1 MKRSYSI
8 LLLPITLAVAMQ
20 LTAAQAPTNSLTA
33 GIESGAEKLQIYLT
47 NLDNVHEFQGS
58 AKISFGI
65 SSTTKET
72 INVEVKLA
80 PAETR
85 VVQLDFSAPPGE
97 QYTLTIYNKAGALVL
112 IQVAFI
118 KQTSDLF
125 SRSGAQESARPANQ
139 AGAHAEAND
148 LKIDAQLLRISP
160 NSEAE
165 IQIPNESPH
174 YLLTFEIIANTDIVN
189 ANLTISAKDF
199 QRRQQVTVQGQ
210 IKVSF
215 NLPDEFPEKKLKYDL
230 TDSAGKVLISGEVD
244 LDQLTHG
251 DSTSIS
257 SFKLDRTSYL
267 PGDTVRAVVELQG
280 ESSRGYRLQV
290 AAKEGTDIFF
300 EDERRGAG
308 NGSQSRQEFTFE
320 LPREAKGAIVFEY
333 KVFGRQTGN
342 LCDSGSRIIALSD
355 ESTKGN
361 SGSGSSISPF

>member
-1 MKRSYSI
+1 MLITDLISMKCSYSI

-20 LTAAQAPTNSLTA
+20 LTAAQAPRHGLTA
-33 GIESGAEKLQIYLT
+33 AIESGGEKLQLRLT
-47 NLDNVHEFQGS
+47 NSDNLHEFQGS
-58 AKISFGI
+58 AKISFG
-65 SSTTKET
+65 SPSTT
-72 INVEVKLA
+72 NVEVKLA

-85 VVQLDFSAPPGE
+85 LVQLDFSAPPGE
-97 QYTLTIYNKAGALVL
+97 QYTLTVYNKAGELVL

-118 KQTSDLF
+118 KQTADLVSD
-125 SRSGAQESARPANQ
+125 RSTKKTGAP
-139 AGAHAEAND
+139 AEAND
-148 LKIDAQLLRISP
+148 LRIDAQLLRISP

-174 YLLTFEIIANTDIVN
+174 YLLTFEIIANTDIEN

-210 IKVSF
+210 TKVTF
-215 NLPDEFPEKKLKYDL
+215 NLPDELPEKKLKYDL

-244 LDQLTHG
+244 LDQLIHN

-280 ESSRGYRLQV
+280 ESSRVYRLQV
-290 AAKEGTDIFF
+290 TAKEGTDIFF